1 MEVATNGHGDTTDT
15 IHLYGIAGTASG
27 SDVAGGDV
35 VRTQDVA
42 VVGTKLEFTC
52 LKGGTNEQWICEYVV
67 PSGSAPTVEA
77 AVA

>member
-1 MEVATNGHGDTTDT
+1 MEVATAGHGDTTDT
-15 IHLYGIAGTASG
+15 IYLYGAAASTSG

-42 VVGTKLEFTC
+42 VAGTKLEFTC
-52 LKGGTNEQWICEYVV
+52 LKGGTNEQWICEYLV

-77 AVA
+77 SMA